1 MLPDC
6 LGQMFRFRIKGEA
19 ISQATWTTSMMLV
32 WCLLL
37 PWDVYKILFCGG
49 RGKRGKLGK
58 LPCCSCAQKPSTCFN
73 RSRGLHVI
81 TTPILVHFTELS
93 WLIATFFFFFFFN
106 CHSTA
111 CSVVGRVSLTITS
124 IWNRCAA
131 LLQYA
136 KSSPPLCCGYFEIGG
151 ELGYKSHPIILS
163 TLDSRSKEAE
173 MRPGSV
179 EKSLFNRFCFRFFAR
194 RGGDDRVQSC
204 CSQSGTECALR
215 QSSNC

>member
-1 MLPDC
+1 MFIKYYFSRWTRKTRKTRKTPLLFLRPKPIDVFQQEQWAARHHHPHPRAFYRALLIDC
-6 LGQMFRFRIKGEA
+6 
-19 ISQATWTTSMMLV
+19 
-32 WCLLL
+32 
-37 PWDVYKILFCGG
+37 
-49 RGKRGKLGK
+49 
-58 LPCCSCAQKPSTCFN
+58 N
-73 RSRGLHVI
+73 
-81 TTPILVHFTELS
+81 
-93 WLIATFFFFFFFN
+93 FFFLFFFFN

-111 CSVVGRVSLTITS
+111 CSVVGRVSLTIRS

-131 LLQYA
+131 LLKYA

-179 EKSLFNRFCFRFFAR
+179 EKSFFNRLFSFFAR

-215 QSSNC
+215 QSRNC